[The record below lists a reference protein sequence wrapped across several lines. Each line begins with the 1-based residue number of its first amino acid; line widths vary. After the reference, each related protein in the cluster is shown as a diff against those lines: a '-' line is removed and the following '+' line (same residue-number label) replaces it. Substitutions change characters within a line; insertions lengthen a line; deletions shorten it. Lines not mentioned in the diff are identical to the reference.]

1 MKPALVLIAEVVVP
15 MVTEGAVVA
24 TVTEGAV
31 VATVA
36 VEVADPGGGG
46 SEDIELSGRYL
57 CLIVVLV
64 LT

>member
-1 MKPALVLIAEVVVP
+1 MKLALVLIAEVVVP
-15 MVTEGAVVA
+15 

-36 VEVADPGGGG
+36 VEVADPGEEG
-46 SEDIELSGRYL
+46 SKDIELSGRYL